1 MVLNGVTE
9 GAPIL
14 AYFLKKTNLK
24 KGVYLQ
30 IYESFY
36 DPRKKG
42 TAHKSYKALGYV
54 DDLMAS
60 GIPNPIEYYSD
71 VVAQMNIEAK
81 RVKEDKKTR
90 KIAASPEKHLGYF
103 LLHNIYNGL
112 CVSNYLDL
120 MQSVRDFRF
129 KLSHLL
135 EALIYSRVIDPCSKS
150 RTCHDIFP
158 KLYESY
164 GLTYDQILDGI
175 EYMGLEYEKI
185 IEIFNHQV
193 NLKYLMDT
201 STTYFDCTNFY
212 FEIDK
217 EDEFRRKGS
226 SKENR
231 HDPIIGLGLL
241 LDADQIPIAM
251 KLYPG
256 NESEKPIVRDV
267 INELK
272 TRNQITGKTVQVA
285 DKGLNCTNNIINALR
300 NKDGY
305 LFSKSVKQLPEVEKT
320 WVLLQNGYKS
330 VTDRKGTLLYK
341 IKECVDEFPYTY
353 IDEAGK
359 KRTVKLKE
367 KRVVTYNPKLAEKKR
382 YEINRLVE
390 KAKKLRAS
398 QAKRSEFGECSK
410 YVTFGVADAKGKAL
424 DGKVRVNINQDA
436 VNKDLELA
444 GYNLLVTSET
454 KMKAQ
459 DMYTTY
465 HNLWR
470 IEDSFKVMKSYLDA
484 RPVYLQKI
492 ASIHGHFLVCY
503 LSVLL
508 LRLLQFKIL
517 KSKYC
522 TEELIRF
529 IREFRVVKLEQN
541 KYVNITASSG
551 LIKNL
556 ADELGLPLTNYFL
569 SESQIKRVLNHKF
582 PI

>member
-1 MVLNGVTE
+1 
-9 GAPIL
+9 
-14 AYFLKKTNLK
+14 
-24 KGVYLQ
+24 
-30 IYESFY
+30 
-36 DPRKKG
+36 
-42 TAHKSYKALGYV
+42 
-54 DDLMAS
+54 
-60 GIPNPIEYYSD
+60 
-71 VVAQMNIEAK
+71 
-81 RVKEDKKTR
+81 
-90 KIAASPEKHLGYF
+90 
-103 LLHNIYNGL
+103 
-112 CVSNYLDL
+112 
-120 MQSVRDFRF
+120 
-129 KLSHLL
+129 
-135 EALIYSRVIDPCSKS
+135 
-150 RTCHDIFP
+150 
-158 KLYESY
+158 
-164 GLTYDQILDGI
+164 
-175 EYMGLEYEKI
+175 
-185 IEIFNHQV
+185 
-193 NLKYLMDT
+193 
-201 STTYFDCTNFY
+201 
-212 FEIDK
+212 
-217 EDEFRRKGS
+217 
-226 SKENR
+226 
-231 HDPIIGLGLL
+231 
-241 LDADQIPIAM
+241 M

-256 NESEKPIVRDV
+256 NESEKPVIRDV

-330 VTDRKGTLLYK
+330 VTDREGTLLYK

-382 YEINRLVE
+382 FEINRLVE
-390 KAKKLRAS
+390 KARKLRAS

-470 IEDSFKVMKSYLDA
+470 IEESFKVMKSYLDA